1 MPSNTKSDVLPSH
14 PTLKGQ
20 LTPQTLVF
28 ATIIKPWDKTID
40 LNTLPS

>member
-1 MPSNTKSDVLPSH
+1 MPSNTKSYVLPSH
-14 PTLKGQ
+14 PTLEGQ
-20 LTPQTLVF
+20 FTPQTLVF